1 MVDLRHLTC
10 IPSRRLSALVV
21 VFSLVSLV
29 SISPNLFHSVHGVGI
44 VYVNNRTTA
53 SAPPTT
59 FITVQVQVAGVEPFS
74 GWDIQVQTNQS
85 VISPTSLSI
94 KGNALEA
101 NYSENVFE
109 MVNCVNGMN
118 YTTSPCESSDGSGI
132 VHSTALAQGKPPN
145 GFVYGLLL
153 TINYTVIR
161 AGSYSPLRILKAIIT
176 NDDNPVLVT
185 TRDGTYGIPPGQG
198 FSLATSPD
206 SARMVIGSKANVT
219 VTISSSGGYRGTLDL
234 TITEKPDPGLI
245 LSLNATS
252 TPLSPDHSSNV
263 TLTITAN
270 STYQTSQYV
279 ITVTAT
285 SNGLSHAAT
294 VTIWTIDTP
303 DFTLDAS
310 PLILEIHSADSG
322 RSTITL
328 DTQSGFSGSIRLS
341 VTRPDVPGLTV
352 SLSARNLMISPGRP
366 ATTVLDIHTPDSA
379 VPFVYLVNIT
389 ATSSSSSYTL
399 TLVVRPPPPDFTFL
413 LASAEFVVQVGQA
426 ITSTVRMTSIDYFK
440 GELHLSASPEFGAEE
455 AFSPPDISLDFGNSS
470 TSIMTLTTDA
480 NSLPGNYNVTLTAMG
495 TTLFGA
501 SVTHI
506 IVMIVTIT
514 QGPPSKTIFG
524 ILPLPYYG
532 TIGALCLVAIVAAVS
547 GIRKLKQRRF
557 RAERNR
563 EQNLVRATEDP
574 G

>member
-1 MVDLRHLTC
+1 
-10 IPSRRLSALVV
+10 
-21 VFSLVSLV
+21 
-29 SISPNLFHSVHGVGI
+29 
-44 VYVNNRTTA
+44 
-53 SAPPTT
+53 
-59 FITVQVQVAGVEPFS
+59 
-74 GWDIQVQTNQS
+74 

-118 YTTSPCESSDGSGI
+118 YTTSPCESSDGPGI

-145 GFVYGLLL
+145 GFVYGMLL

-185 TRDGTYGIPPGQG
+185 IRDGTYGIPPGQG

-219 VTISSSGGYRGTLDL
+219 VTISSSGGYRGTVDL
-234 TITEKPDPGLI
+234 TLTEKPDPGLI

-263 TLTITAN
+263 TLTIAAN
-270 STYQTSQYV
+270 STHQTSQHM

-294 VTIWTIDTP
+294 VSIWTIDTP

-426 ITSTVRMTSIDYFK
+426 LTSTVRMTSIDYFK

-455 AFSPPDISLDFGNSS
+455 AFSPPDIPLDFGNSS

-480 NSLPGNYNVTLTAMG
+480 NSPPGSYNVTLTAMG
-495 TTLFGA
+495 TTLLGA

-524 ILPLPYYG
+524 ILRLTYYG
-532 TIGALCLVAIVAAVS
+532 TIGALGLVAIAAAVS
-547 GIRKLKQRRF
+547 GIRKLRQRRF

-563 EQNLVRATEDP
+563 EQNLVSTTQGP

>member
-1 MVDLRHLTC
+1 
-10 IPSRRLSALVV
+10 LSGLVV
-21 VFSLVSLV
+21 AFSLVSLV
-29 SISPNLFHSVHGVGI
+29 SISPNLFHSVHGVGV

-59 FITVQVQVAGVEPFS
+59 FITVQVQVAGVEPFT

-109 MVNCVNGMN
+109 MVTCVNGMN
-118 YTTSPCESSDGSGI
+118 YTTSPCESSDGPGI
-132 VHSTALAQGKPPN
+132 VHSAALAQGKLPN

-161 AGSYSPLRILKAIIT
+161 AGSYSPLRIMKAIIT

-206 SARMVIGSKANVT
+206 SARIVIGSKANVT
-219 VTISSSGGYRGTLDL
+219 VTISSSGGYRGIVDL
-234 TITEKPDPGLI
+234 TTTEKANPGLI

-252 TPLSPDHSSNV
+252 TPLSPDHSSDV
-263 TLTITAN
+263 TLTIAAD
-270 STYQTSQYV
+270 STYQPSQYM

-294 VTIWTIDTP
+294 VSIWTIDTP

-341 VTRPDVPGLTV
+341 VTRPAVPGLTV

-379 VPFVYLVNIT
+379 VSFVYLVNIT
-389 ATSSSSSYTL
+389 ATSLSSSYTL
-399 TLVVRPPPPDFTFL
+399 TVVVRPPPPDFTFL
-413 LASAEFVVQVGQA
+413 LASAEFVVQAGQA
-426 ITSTVRMTSIDYFK
+426 LTSTVRMTSIDYFK
-440 GELHLSASPEFGAEE
+440 GHLHLSASSELGAEE
-455 AFSPPDISLDFGNSS
+455 AFSPPDIPLDFGNSS

-480 NSLPGNYNVTLTAMG
+480 NSPPGNYNVTLTAMG
-495 TTLFGA
+495 TAFLGA

-514 QGPPSKTIFG
+514 QGPPSKTILG
-524 ILPLPYYG
+524 ILPLTYYG

-563 EQNLVRATEDP
+563 VQNLVSITQGP

>member
-1 MVDLRHLTC
+1 MVDLRHVTC
-10 IPSRRLSALVV
+10 ISSRRLSTLVV
-21 VFSLVSLV
+21 AFSLVSLV

-44 VYVNNRTTA
+44 VYVNNRMTA
-53 SAPPTT
+53 SAPPTA
-59 FITVQVQVAGVEPFS
+59 FITVQVQVAGVEPFT

-109 MVNCVNGMN
+109 MVTCVNGMN
-118 YTTSPCESSDGSGI
+118 YTTSPCESSDGPGI
-132 VHSTALAQGKPPN
+132 VHSAALAQGKPPN

-185 TRDGTYGIPPGQG
+185 THDGTYGIPPGQG

-206 SARMVIGSKANVT
+206 SARIEIGSKANVT
-219 VTISSSGGYRGTLDL
+219 VTISSSGGFRGIIDL
-234 TITEKPDPGLI
+234 TTTEKPNPGLI

-252 TPLSPDHSSNV
+252 TPLSLDHSSSV
-263 TLTITAN
+263 TLTIAAS
-270 STYQTSQYV
+270 STYQPSQYM

-294 VTIWTIDTP
+294 VSIWTIDTP
-303 DFTLDAS
+303 AFTLDAS

-341 VTRPDVPGLTV
+341 VTRPAVPGLTV

-366 ATTVLDIHTPDSA
+366 ATTVLDIHTPDST

-389 ATSSSSSYTL
+389 ATSSSSSSML
-399 TLVVRPPPPDFTFL
+399 TVV
-413 LASAEFVVQVGQA
+413 V
-426 ITSTVRMTSIDYFK
+426 
-440 GELHLSASPEFGAEE
+440 
-455 AFSPPDISLDFGNSS
+455 
-470 TSIMTLTTDA
+470 
-480 NSLPGNYNVTLTAMG
+480 
-495 TTLFGA
+495 
-501 SVTHI
+501 
-506 IVMIVTIT
+506 
-514 QGPPSKTIFG
+514 
-524 ILPLPYYG
+524 
-532 TIGALCLVAIVAAVS
+532 
-547 GIRKLKQRRF
+547 
-557 RAERNR
+557 
-563 EQNLVRATEDP
+563 
-574 G
+574 